1 MTSDLS
7 NAFGRSA
14 ASRAGLDGLLPP
26 RVQPGVGPRVD
37 APRNP
42 SPPEESPI
50 PPPEKT
56 HETAGKA
63 GEKATP
69 RPRTP
74 PPSRAAGAGRRLRPA
89 PAAIAQSQS
98 YQVTVYVLP
107 EAKSAARQ
115 RRDRDGITNAE
126 VAFDAIDATFT
137 DLQELLR
144 AQRTT
149 ARAEN
154 SLFPPRR
161 TPRHKSKLQARR
173 VLWSIQATADELTVL
188 DELMAEMGAESRSE
202 LIAAAVEAHLL
213 AKNRR

>member
-1 MTSDLS
+1 MTGDLS
-7 NAFGRSA
+7 SAFGASA

-26 RVQPGVGPRVD
+26 RPR
-37 APRNP
+37 
-42 SPPEESPI
+42 PETP
-50 PPPEKT
+50 
-56 HETAGKA
+56 TARSGERPA
-63 GEKATP
+63 ATIQVEPAEKAPT
-69 RPRTP
+69 RPKTP
-74 PPSRAAGAGRRLRPA
+74 PPSRGAGAGRRLRPA

-107 EAKSAARQ
+107 EAKLAARQ
-115 RRDRDGITNAE
+115 RRDRDGVTNAE

-149 ARAEN
+149 ERAEN

-161 TPRHKSKLQARR
+161 TPRRKAKVQSRR
-173 VLWSIQATADELTVL
+173 VLWSIQATADELAVL

-202 LIAAAVEAHLL
+202 LIAAAIEAHLL
-213 AKNRR
+213 TKNRR